1 MRLRHTEQRSRG
13 AHRVLHP
20 ALVPAQQYAVV
31 LVAQPSNQELG
42 QPLGI
47 AHCLKERH
55 FCLHAVLS
63 EKFYL
68 FYVAFHVPHRTKI
81 RPSRQQ
87 TAKRGSGGDGLLLLR
102 VALRQFANQ
111 LLETRD
117 KSVGRASLPNLA
129 GSNIRNGWLAARDT
143 VGNRL
148 LRQSSS
154 EKGLHHV
161 LKVRFHASNIGES
174 ISECNRNFYVNLY
187 KNSYMDKLDTLGARL
202 RWARQKT
209 QLTQAAAA
217 KAVGLSQPTL
227 SDLEN
232 DNTKGTTSLL
242 ELAALYSVDVAWLKT
257 GRGHAVSDSGENVKS
272 PNTGIQST
280 LSMQSAREERAR
292 LLTDSLLDVSSEMR
306 GLIDKL
312 VEADREGGAVREMTI
327 AGVGYILQSV
337 PTAQTHKKVK

>member
-1 MRLRHTEQRSRG
+1 
-13 AHRVLHP
+13 
-20 ALVPAQQYAVV
+20 
-31 LVAQPSNQELG
+31 
-42 QPLGI
+42 
-47 AHCLKERH
+47 
-55 FCLHAVLS
+55 
-63 EKFYL
+63 
-68 FYVAFHVPHRTKI
+68 
-81 RPSRQQ
+81 
-87 TAKRGSGGDGLLLLR
+87 LLLLR

-111 LLETRD
+111 ALETRD
-117 KSVGRASLPNLA
+117 KSIGRASLPNLA

-187 KNSYMDKLDTLGARL
+187 KNSYMDKLDTLGSRL

-217 KAVGLSQPTL
+217 KSVGLSQPTL